1 MVRVLKKELFLCT
14 VTEEPVLE
22 FAFTSYTRIYFKD
35 GHMEF
40 AKVGNKYKISEL
52 ITDKSTY
59 CVEIETNGSN
69 MPEIGSDYGI
79 NLFVQGNRAVDLRLQ
94 IKDTSKNAKVE

>member
-1 MVRVLKKELFLCT
+1 MRVLKKELFLCT
-14 VTEEPVLE
+14 VIEEPVLE

-52 ITDKSTY
+52 RTDKSTY
-59 CVEIETNGSN
+59 CVEIETNGF

-94 IKDTSKNAKVE
+94 IKDTTKNAKVE

>member
-1 MVRVLKKELFLCT
+1 
-14 VTEEPVLE
+14 
-22 FAFTSYTRIYFKD
+22 
-35 GHMEF
+35 MEF

-79 NLFVQGNRAVDLRLQ
+79 NMFVQGIHSLDLFLQ
-94 IKDTSKNAKVE
+94 IKDTTKNAKVE

>member
-14 VTEEPVLE
+14 ETEEPVLE
-22 FAFTSYTRIYFKD
+22 FAYTSYTRIYFKD

-40 AKVGNKYKISEL
+40 AEVGEKYKISEL

-59 CVEIETNGSN
+59 CVAIETFDI
-69 MPEIGSDYGI
+69 PEIGSDYGI
-79 NLFVQGNRAVDLRLQ
+79 NLFVQGNRAVDLFLQ
-94 IKDTSKNAKVE
+94 IKDTTKNAKVE

>member
-1 MVRVLKKELFLCT
+1 MLKKELFLCT

-40 AKVGNKYKISEL
+40 ARVGNKYKISEL
-52 ITDKSTY
+52 RTDKSTY
-59 CVEIETNGSN
+59 CVAIETAGPSSI
-69 MPEIGSDYGI
+69 EIGSDYGI
-79 NLFVQGNRAVDLRLQ
+79 NLFVQGKRAVDLRLQ
-94 IKDTSKNAKVE
+94 IKDTTKNAKVE

>member
-1 MVRVLKKELFLCT
+1 MRVLKKELFLCT
-14 VTEEPVLE
+14 TTEEPVLE

-52 ITDKSTY
+52 STDKSTY
-59 CVEIETNGSN
+59 CVEIETNGSI
-69 MPEIGSDYGI
+69 PEIGSDYDI

-94 IKDTSKNAKVE
+94 IKDTTKNAKVE